1 MTRSIFVIPET
12 YYAKSGGDHIAYQVL
27 GEGPLDLV
35 FISAWFSLV
44 DGRWEEP
51 AFARMLERLAS
62 FSRLILFDKRGS
74 GASDPLPAT
83 STTWEDWADD
93 VRIVLD
99 AVGSNKAAIC
109 GVGDSGPIAVLFSAT
124 YPDRVSALIVANT
137 AARLIQAPD
146 YPWGMRP
153 EDVETFLKLKADTW
167 GTGGMIN
174 FFSPSMVGDERYKR
188 WWARYQRMS
197 ASPSVSASVAKLIL
211 DIDVR
216 QVLQT
221 IRVPTLV
228 IQRDKVPMVPVEHG
242 RFLGENIPN
251 AKYVELKGEDY
262 FLFQGDMNAVIDE
275 IEEFLTGMRRGP
287 EIDRLLATV
296 MFTDIVGSTDRAA
309 ELGDRRWSELLDTHD
324 SIVRKQLDS
333 FRGRLIKSTG
343 DGLLAT
349 FDGPARAVR
358 CSMGVRDS
366 LQSVGIDIRTGL
378 HTGEIEVRGDDVG
391 GIAVHIGAR
400 VMHEAGAREVLVSS
414 TVKDLVTGSGI
425 TFEDRGT
432 HQLKGVPDEW
442 HLYAAVGA

>member
-1 MTRSIFVIPET
+1 
-12 YYAKSGGDHIAYQVL
+12 
-27 GEGPLDLV
+27 
-35 FISAWFSLV
+35 
-44 DGRWEEP
+44 
-51 AFARMLERLAS
+51 
-62 FSRLILFDKRGS
+62 
-74 GASDPLPAT
+74 
-83 STTWEDWADD
+83 
-93 VRIVLD
+93 
-99 AVGSNKAAIC
+99 
-109 GVGDSGPIAVLFSAT
+109 
-124 YPDRVSALIVANT
+124 
-137 AARLIQAPD
+137 
-146 YPWGMRP
+146 
-153 EDVETFLKLKADTW
+153 LKLKADTW

-197 ASPSVSASVAKLIL
+197 ASPSVSASVARLIL
-211 DIDVR
+211 DMDVR
-216 QVLQT
+216 EILQT

-242 RFLGENIPN
+242 RYLGDNIPN

-262 FLFQGDMNAVIDE
+262 FLFQGDMNGVIDE

-287 EIDRLLATV
+287 EIDRLLSTV
-296 MFTDIVGSTDRAA
+296 MFTDIVGSTDRAS
-309 ELGDRRWSELLDTHD
+309 ELGDRRWRELLDTHD
-324 SIVRKQLDS
+324 NIVRKQLDD

-400 VMHEAGAREVLVSS
+400 VMHEAGSREILVSS

-442 HLYAAVGA
+442 RLYAALG